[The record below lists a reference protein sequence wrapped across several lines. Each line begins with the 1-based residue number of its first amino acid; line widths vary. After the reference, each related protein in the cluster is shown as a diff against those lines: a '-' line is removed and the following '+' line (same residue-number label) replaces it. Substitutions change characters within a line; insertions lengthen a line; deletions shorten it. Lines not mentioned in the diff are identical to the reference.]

1 MIYYIEGVD
10 VGYCWFVSINQI
22 LMFVFGYGLFYISFE
37 YCDLVVMGGYIVY
50 VSFSVINMGDCS
62 GVDVL
67 QLYMIVVFGELWL
80 WLLGFEWVEF
90 EFGQIWW
97 VRIEVDL

>member
-1 MIYYIEGVD
+1 
-10 VGYCWFVSINQI
+10 
-22 LMFVFGYGLFYISFE
+22 MFVFGYGLFYISFE

-67 QLYMIVVFGELWL
+67 
-80 WLLGFEWVEF
+80 
-90 EFGQIWW
+90 
-97 VRIEVDL
+97 